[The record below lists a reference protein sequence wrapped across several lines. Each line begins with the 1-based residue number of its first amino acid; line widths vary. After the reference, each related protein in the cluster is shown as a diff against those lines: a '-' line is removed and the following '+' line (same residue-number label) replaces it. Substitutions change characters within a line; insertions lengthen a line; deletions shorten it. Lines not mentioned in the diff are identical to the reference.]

1 MTSLGRSIIVAV
13 AFSTCLCITFA
24 QDNDHATQKKKSAW
38 KEFTFPA
45 YGFAITLPQ
54 APKETPV
61 KNGTQYRLY
70 WDSDADFVVSLYA
83 RSTSTDCSDWFAWA
97 GKTFEHSFAT
107 RVTTIKEVPTIEGDW
122 DRNTL
127 QAGYQRDQCINAR
140 LYTIEAGWPKGKT
153 KPAIVGR
160 IVNSFRSFPVA
171 PK

>member
-70 WDSDADFVVSLYA
+70 WDSDANVVVTLYA
-83 RSTSTDCSDWFAWA
+83 MSTLTDCSDWLKSSGNNYKDTFAVRV
-97 GKTFEHSFAT
+97 AT
-107 RVTTIKEVPTIEGDW
+107 LNGIPTMESDA
-122 DRNTL
+122 DRNAL
-127 QAGYQRDQCINAR
+127 QSGYGRIQCINAR
-140 LYTIEAGWPKGKT
+140 RYDFEAGWPKGKSR
-153 KPAIVGR
+153 PAIVGR
-160 IVNSFRSFPVA
+160 ILDSFRSFPVA